1 MPGRFSPASRDRA
14 RKVDQALDQ
23 DRAGRD
29 KNRAAA
35 DRQVPDPTGDQRLNH
50 PNVNNRRVAGR

>member
-1 MPGRFSPASRDRA
+1 MPFSPASKDRPAATDRA
-14 RKVDQALDQ
+14 LDA

-35 DRQVPDPTGDQRLNH
+35 DRQIPDPTGDQRLNH

>member
-1 MPGRFSPASRDRA
+1 MPFSPAAKARPAATDRA
-14 RKVDQALDQ
+14 LDA

-29 KNRAAA
+29 KNRNAA
-35 DRQVPDPTGDQRLNH
+35 DRQIPDSLGDRRLNH